1 MNSDFIST
9 LKNELLFSL
18 NSEQK
23 KAVEHFRG
31 PLLVYAGAGSG
42 KTKVITHRIAYL
54 IRIHQVE
61 PNKILAVTFTN
72 KAAEE
77 MRERVQNLIGPYSEK
92 VTLKTFH
99 SLGLQI
105 LRENHYLLN
114 LNSNFSVY
122 DASSQKSLAKKILK
136 EFKIKEEQISAVD
149 ILQKIHYARD
159 EFLKPEDLYQKYQ
172 DHPLQDLLY
181 DFYKKYIKELRNN
194 NAVDFG
200 DLLFESV
207 RILQEYS
214 EILKKYQNRWEFLM
228 IDEYQD
234 TNYVQYLMAKLIS
247 NKSQNIAVVGDD
259 DQSIYSWRGARIEN
273 ILNFHKDFSNPTVIK
288 LEENYRSTN
297 KILQLANK
305 IIEKN
310 QNRNSKKLFSKKE
323 GGEDPQLFEFSSE
336 YEEAKFVVKEIEK
349 LSKNRSLNEIAVFY
363 RTNAQ
368 SRVFEE
374 VLREHQI
381 PYVIYGGFRFY
392 ERKEIKDILSYLKFI
407 NNPYDFDALERMLEN
422 PPKGI
427 GTKTISEIK
436 KNSEQKQ
443 IDYFLSIQDLVEA
456 QKIKNQKLKEF
467 YNKLYKW
474 FEISKKSLIELVD
487 TILKDVEFISYY
499 EKNSDPE
506 SQSRIENIK
515 EFIKSIYEYEQRKK
529 LEEEIVTLSN
539 YLQEIVLLTNEDY
552 SNSYQNAVN
561 LMTLHNAKGLEFE
574 FVFITGLEE
583 GILPH
588 QLSLEEEKLE
598 EERRLFYVGITR
610 AKEKLYLTY
619 CTQRK
624 KYGVYEISKPSRFI
638 QEMELNIEHSFKKKK
653 ENFEIENQTFQGEYI
668 INHKYI
674 HPKFGIGTLIK
685 IEESDIGKVLYINF
699 DNNTTKRFLASL
711 TPLRKL

>member
-1 MNSDFIST
+1 MNSDFIIT
-9 LKNELLFSL
+9 LKNELLSNL

-23 KAVEHFRG
+23 KAVEHFKG

-54 IRIHQVE
+54 IRIHQVQ
-61 PNKILAVTFTN
+61 PSKIVAVTFTN

-77 MRERVQNLIGPYSEK
+77 MRERVQALIGPYSEK
-92 VTLKTFH
+92 VTIKTFH

-105 LRENHYLLN
+105 LRENYELLN

-122 DASSQKSLAKKILK
+122 DTSSQKNLAKKILK
-136 EFKIKEEQISAVD
+136 EFKIKEEQISANE

-159 EFLKPEDLYQKYQ
+159 EFLKPEELYRKYQ

-181 DFYKKYIKELRNN
+181 DFYKKYIIELRKN

-207 RILQEYS
+207 RIFLEYP
-214 EILKKYQNRWEFLM
+214 EILEKYQNRWEFLM

-234 TNYVQYLMAKLIS
+234 TNYVQYLMAKLIT

-259 DQSIYSWRGARIEN
+259 DQSIYSWRGAKIEN
-273 ILNFHKDFSNPTVIK
+273 ILNFHKDFLNPTIIK

-310 QNRNSKKLFSKKE
+310 QIRNPKKLFSRKE
-323 GGEDPQLFEFSSE
+323 GREVPQLFEFSSE
-336 YEEAKFVVKEIEK
+336 YEEAKFIVREIEK
-349 LSKNRSLNEIAVFY
+349 LAKIISLNEIAIFY

-368 SRVFEE
+368 SRIFEE
-374 VLREHQI
+374 VLREYQI

-407 NNPYDFDALERMLEN
+407 NNPNDFDALERMLEN

-427 GTKTISEIK
+427 GAKTIEEIK
-436 KNSEQKQ
+436 KTSEQKQ
-443 IDYFLSIQDLVEA
+443 INYFLSIQDLVET

-474 FEISKKSLIELVD
+474 FEISKRGLVELVD
-487 TILKDVEFISYY
+487 TILKDMQFISYY

-515 EFIKSIYEYEQRKK
+515 EFIKSISEYEQRKK
-529 LEEEIVTLSN
+529 IEGETVTLSH

-552 SNSYQNAVN
+552 PENYQNAVN
-561 LMTLHNAKGLEFE
+561 LMTLHNAKGLEFQY
-574 FVFITGLEE
+574 VFITGLEE

-598 EERRLFYVGITR
+598 EERRLLYVGITR

-624 KYGVYEISKPSRFI
+624 KYGISEISKPSRFI
-638 QEMELNIEHSFKKKK
+638 EEMELTIEQSFKKEKSYYEPEK
-653 ENFEIENQTFQGEYI
+653 PKYLEEYI
-668 INHKYI
+668 INERYF

-685 IEESDIGKVLYINF
+685 IEESDIGKILYLNF
-699 DNNTTKRFLASL
+699 DNNTTKRFLANL